1 MRMAVGRRSD
11 IDWDDTA
18 ATGMKRFE
26 IITEADA
33 RVLPIGETVQLAK
46 GGHVTPLA
54 HDTLRERRITV
65 VSDVAAAADAASL
78 APRADVKLITIGSDH
93 TGIALR
99 KALVVFLRGRGLSVN
114 DIGTDS
120 TESV

>member
-11 IDWDDTA
+11 IDWHDT

-33 RVLPIGETVQLAK
+33 RVLPVGDTVQLAK

-54 HDTLRERRITV
+54 SDTLRERRITV
-65 VSDVAAAADAASL
+65 VSDAAESADAAAL
-78 APRADVKLITIGSDH
+78 APNNDVRVITIGSDL
-93 TGIALR
+93 TGIAFR
-99 KALVVFLRGRGLSVN
+99 KALVAFVRG
-114 DIGTDS
+114 
-120 TESV
+120 